1 MITAEQFARQ
11 NAVWRRAT
19 PTLEQF
25 TRWANKNCHRVGSIV
40 TRRAAASRS
49 ALIAET
55 SFMRLTYLDAQ
66 TAEEC
71 ARKNLEKLPRSEDFS
86 ERLTSDELIEVA
98 GLRANLGLYLNH
110 HVSGPVQPAPE
121 FPGCG
126 VVLKANGDV
135 LAGSELIEVKTVLR
149 LFRGTDLRQVL
160 TYAAL
165 AYSIDRGIDR
175 ITLLNP
181 RLGIFFTSTA
191 SDLALDIGAGSWV
204 ELMQDLVETMSG
216 FETSG

>member
-11 NAVWRRAT
+11 NAVWHRAT
-19 PTLEQF
+19 PTLEQY
-25 TRWANKNCHRVGSIV
+25 TRWANKNCNIVGSTV
-40 TRRAAASRS
+40 PRRASSDRS

-55 SFMRLTYLDAQ
+55 SFMQLTYPDAQ
-66 TAEEC
+66 MAEEL
-71 ARKNLEKLPRSEDFS
+71 ARKHLEKLPRSETVN
-86 ERLTSDELIEVA
+86 ERLTSDEFIEVA
-98 GLRANLGLYLNH
+98 GLSANLGLYLNYY
-110 HVSGPVQPAPE
+110 VSGPVQPAPE

-126 VVLKANGDV
+126 VVLKASGDV
-135 LAGSELIEVKTVLR
+135 LAGSELIEVKAVLR
-149 LFRGTDLRQVL
+149 LFRGTDLRQAL

-165 AYSIDRGIDR
+165 AYSVDKGIDR

-181 RLGIFFTSTA
+181 RLGAFFTSTA